1 LHKPA
6 IDFSGQAALA
16 TGASH
21 GIASASNG
29 CFGEIFC
36 AARRTL
42 LQLRANAASAM
53 AVPAKVRFVRI
64 SVIWGKSLKV
74 CFADKTAIRD
84 IRTSG

>member
-64 SVIWGKSLKV
+64 LPVQLERSEGSVYNFLATPWL
-74 CFADKTAIRD
+74 
-84 IRTSG
+84 